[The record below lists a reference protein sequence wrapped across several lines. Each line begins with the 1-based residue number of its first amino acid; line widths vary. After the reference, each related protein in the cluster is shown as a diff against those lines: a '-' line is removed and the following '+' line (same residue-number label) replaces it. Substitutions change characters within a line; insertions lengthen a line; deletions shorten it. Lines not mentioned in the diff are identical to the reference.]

1 MRFDVYQC
9 FKECFKEKQRMYM
22 NSFPDLESAKN
33 WLKSRYYIK
42 SETYWCESRYLG
54 CGGLFLSKT
63 GQLFRIEEVKDE

>member
-33 WLKSRYYIK
+33 WLKRRYYIK
-42 SETYWCESRYLG
+42 SETYLG
-54 CGGLFLSKT
+54 EKGCLSPGGMFLSKT